1 MKLLRNY
8 RVVVPALVLV
18 AGSTIIALNQF
29 GANDSKAA
37 LATPLAP
44 KIIALADLDAAGL
57 KQELPSAHPPDMGS
71 SNPVQQI
78 QFLRTLLN
86 ENPDDEM
93 ALMGLANASL
103 MIRRFDDAAPLYERL
118 LQLNPQHL
126 DARSNLASIKLEQG
140 NVDEARR
147 LLEENL
153 KLSPDDGA
161 TLFNLGVVYVEL
173 KNHSQ
178 AIKTW
183 QQWLAANLD
192 SALAVGIKRRI
203 NELKISLSTSSNE

>member
-1 MKLLRNY
+1 MKLLRDY
-8 RVVVPALVLV
+8 RIVVPALVLV
-18 AGSTIIALNQF
+18 AGATIIALNQF
-29 GANDSKAA
+29 GANNSKAA

-44 KIIALADLDAAGL
+44 KIIALADIDASGS
-57 KQELPSAHPPDMGS
+57 KQELPSAHPPGMDS

-93 ALMGLANASL
+93 ALMGLGNASL

-140 NVDEARR
+140 DVDEARN

-161 TLFNLGVVYVEL
+161 TLFNLGVVYIEL
-173 KNHSQ
+173 KDHSQ
-178 AIKTW
+178 AVKTW
-183 QQWLAANLD
+183 EQWLATNPD
-192 SALAVGIKRRI
+192 SALALTIKRRV
-203 NELKISLSTSSNE
+203 NELKADLTPG